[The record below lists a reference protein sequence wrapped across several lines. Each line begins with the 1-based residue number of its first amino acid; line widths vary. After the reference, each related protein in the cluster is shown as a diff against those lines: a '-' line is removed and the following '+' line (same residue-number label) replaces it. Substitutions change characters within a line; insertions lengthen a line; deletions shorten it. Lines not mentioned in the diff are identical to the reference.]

1 MSTPI
6 QHPQTDVVVLG
17 LGHMGGPIAAEMT
30 KAGYNVVGI
39 EKGPFWDFNTDWR
52 QDNKDDEWAIAVE
65 RKFDHPL
72 YISTFTIRNTTNQ
85 FALPVRRYTKNI
97 QYHALG
103 HGVGGV
109 GVHYG
114 GGLGRFSPWSYQ
126 PVTMTKAKYG
136 EDGYN
141 TILSNV
147 KATYGATPDI
157 EDWPVTYQDMVPYY
171 NQWEQMLGV
180 VGTNQDPFI
189 PNASFPNPPHPPT
202 PYAEIFKSAC
212 ESLGY
217 TPFPTVS
224 GLVSKGYV
232 NQYGIARNSCVYCG
246 WCGGL
251 CNYPCEVGAKSSS
264 HVTTIPYA
272 LTTAAGK
279 GNFDMRLNSYVFRID
294 KDSSGKATAVRYYD
308 AAGNVHIQPARVVF
322 NGIWG
327 FNLVRLM
334 LLSGIG
340 NPYDPVK
347 HTGSLGRGLTEG
359 YYPATSSASVQLS
372 VGANA
377 YVSGN
382 AAGGGYNIMD
392 LNEVNPK
399 YNHSNDLTF
408 MGGVNLGFGTYIGSG
423 PNTFTTQLPS
433 RTNFGSTWKAGL
445 KDSKIPSKITA
456 TLSGTGPNLPILENY
471 LDLDPHYTDIYGD
484 PGARITLDWDANTYR
499 VSNYLING
507 STLITDILAKMGDS
521 STIKKNTVPELT
533 QHVDWWGHHQRG
545 GARTGANPDTSV
557 FNKWMQC
564 WTCENLFA
572 AGEICD
578 TFGDNLTAGT
588 HVAGAMAYLAA
599 DGIKKYLA
607 NPGPLVT
614 A

>member
-17 LGHMGGPIAAEMT
+17 LGHMGGPIAAELT

-39 EKGPFWDFNTDWR
+39 EKGPFWDFRTDWR
-52 QDNKDDEWAIAVE
+52 QDNKDDEWGIAVE

-72 YISTFTIRNTTNQ
+72 YISTFTIRNNMNQ

-136 EDGYN
+136 DAGYN

-147 KATYGATPDI
+147 KGGTPDI
-157 EDWPVTYQDMVPYY
+157 EDWPVTYDDMVPYY
-171 NQWEQMLGV
+171 NQWEQAIGV

-189 PNASFPNPPHPPT
+189 PNAKFPMPPHPST
-202 PYAEIFKSAC
+202 PYAEIFKTAV

-217 TPFPTVS
+217 TPFPSVS
-224 GLVSKGYV
+224 ALISGAYT
-232 NQYGIARNSCVYCG
+232 NQYGVSRNSCVYCG

-251 CNYPCEVGAKSSS
+251 CNYPCEVGAKTSS
-264 HVTTIPYA
+264 HVSTIPYA

-279 GNFDMRLNSYVFRID
+279 GNFDMRLNSYVFRINT
-294 KDSSGKATAVRYYD
+294 DSSGKATGVEYYD
-308 AAGNVHIQPARVVF
+308 SAGQVHAQPAKVVF

-327 FNLVRLM
+327 FNLIRLM

-359 YYPATSSASVQLS
+359 YYPSTSSASVQLS

-377 YVSGN
+377 YCSGN

-399 YNHSNDLTF
+399 YNHSSDLSF
-408 MGGVNLGFGTYIGSG
+408 MGGVSLGFGSYIGSG

-433 RTNFGSTWKAGL
+433 RTNFGSTWKASL
-445 KDSKIPSKITA
+445 KDSKIPAKITA
-456 TLSGTGPNLPILENY
+456 TLSGTGPNLPLLEHY
-471 LDLDPHYTDIYGD
+471 ADLDPNYTDIYGD
-484 PGARITLDWDANTYR
+484 PGARITIDWDANTYR

-507 STLITDILAKMGDS
+507 STLITDILAKMGDPT
-521 STIKKNTVPELT
+521 TIKKNTVQELSS
-533 QHVDWWGHHQRG
+533 HVDWWGHHMRG
-545 GARTGANPDTSV
+545 GARTGANKNTSV
-557 FNKWMQC
+557 FNKYMQC
-564 WTCENLFA
+564 WTAENVFA

-588 HVAGAMAYLAA
+588 HVAGPMAYLAA
-599 DGIKKYLA
+599 EGIKMYLA
-607 NPGPLVT
+607 SPGPLVS
-614 A
+614 